1 MKDKHIFLLI
11 LALFGAFYFM
21 PVDSPLFSEAVLNGF
36 ELLHEYA
43 TQHVLTCLVPAFF
56 IAGAISVFM
65 KKDVIMEYL
74 GNRGRRTISYPI
86 ASVSGSVLA
95 VCSCTILPLFA
106 GIRSRGAGLGPATTF
121 LFSGPAINIAAVF
134 LTISVLGVE
143 IGIARIVF
151 AVFLAILVGLSM
163 ELIFRER
170 SQEGKLYYQQEEGVD
185 AGKPVLLAFFLS
197 MVAIIVVG
205 GLQIGVLK
213 YGLMVALVLLI
224 ALIAFTSFDRE
235 KNKSWLG
242 ETWYFTKLLIPY
254 LFIGV
259 FVAGF
264 ITPLLPQSV
273 IEDVVGSNTVTGNL
287 IASVLGAFMY
297 FSTLTEIPI
306 LQAFIA
312 KGMSK
317 GPALALLLA
326 GPSLSLPNMLVV
338 RKVLGNERT
347 AVYVVLVVTYS
358 TIAGLIFGSL

>member
-21 PVDSPLFSEAVLNGF
+21 PVDSPVFSEAVLSGF

-43 TQHVLTCLVPAFF
+43 NQHVLTCLVPAFF

-74 GNRGRRTISYPI
+74 GDRGRRSVSYPI

-170 SQEGKLYYQQEEGVD
+170 SQEGKLYYQQEEGVN

-205 GLQIGVLK
+205 GLQIGIIK
-213 YGLMVALVLLI
+213 YGLMLALVLLI
-224 ALIAFTSFDRE
+224 ALIAVTSFDRD

-264 ITPLLPQSV
+264 ITPILPQEL
-273 IEDVVGSNTVTGNL
+273 IEGVVGSNTVTGNL

-306 LQAFIA
+306 LQAFMA

-347 AVYVVLVVTYS
+347 AVYVVLVVFYS